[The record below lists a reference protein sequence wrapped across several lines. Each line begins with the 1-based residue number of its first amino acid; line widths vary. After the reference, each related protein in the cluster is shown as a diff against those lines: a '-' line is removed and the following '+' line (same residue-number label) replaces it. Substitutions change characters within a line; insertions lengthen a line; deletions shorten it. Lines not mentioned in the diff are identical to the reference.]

1 MLIEPVM
8 PPFRK
13 INTQMRMDIRN
24 ESDSMGQIN
33 SKLFLVS
40 GFDCTVIMV
49 LSNLD
54 FLPKCRIQLLFDF
67 LIVSNY
73 YIVIV

>member
-1 MLIEPVM
+1 MPIAPVM
-8 PPFRK
+8 PSFRK
-13 INTQMRMDIRN
+13 IDTQRRMDIRN
-24 ESDSMGQIN
+24 ESDSMGQIHA
-33 SKLFLVS
+33 KLFLVS

>member
-49 LSNLD
+49 LSTLD